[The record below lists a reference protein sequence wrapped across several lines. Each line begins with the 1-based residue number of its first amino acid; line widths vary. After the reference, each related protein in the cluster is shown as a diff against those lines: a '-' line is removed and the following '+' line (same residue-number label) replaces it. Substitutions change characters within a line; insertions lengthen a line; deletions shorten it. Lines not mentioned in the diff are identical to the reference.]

1 MILLNLKFVVLMLI
15 SFRIDLN
22 RPILLRSISFQLA
35 HKPPA
40 WEGYFT
46 WSQAEEVKSFLVPT
60 FVTHFKYP
68 EITE

>member
-1 MILLNLKFVVLMLI
+1 MILLNLKFVVLI

-22 RPILLRSISFQLA
+22 RQILLRSISFQPA
-35 HKPPA
+35 NKPPA